1 MKKGYLYKVNVG
13 IINNSENSQHIRFLL
28 KRKDKYFLVMKK
40 INEEKFLGVILNEP
54 NSKSKCFV
62 DAEIKSEKY
71 RINCDNF
78 YELETKYF
86 VSTNINCYELRQEI
100 YETKNI
106 YKEKIRK
113 EKNIQRQKRLEQI
126 KEIKKKNK
134 EKKINNTVRR
144 MFKTTRGITDKNYSG
159 NIKIIRG

>member
-1 MKKGYLYKVNVG
+1 MKKGYLYKPNIGV
-13 IINNSENSQHIRFLL
+13 IKKSEKNQHIRFLL
-28 KRKDKYFLVMKK
+28 NRKDKYFLVMKK
-40 INEEKFLGVILNEP
+40 LNEEKFLGVLLNEP

-62 DAEIKSEKY
+62 DTEIKNEKY

-78 YELETKYF
+78 YELESKYF
-86 VSTNINCYELRQEI
+86 VSTYINCYDLRQEI

-134 EKKINNTVRR
+134 EKKINNTIRR
-144 MFKTTRGITDKNYSG
+144 MFKSSSGITDKNYSG